1 MLVLI
6 NIFLGFTALAS
17 ALSASSFVTAELVL
31 SAPGALKFISNGM
44 VVPTTRTPSPVSGI
58 YITVTSISPLTL
70 TASWP
75 TFFSRIRH
83 CRRQLRIRRI
93 SSSESGTISSV
104 SLLASETELH
114 SFLYTLPSLLLSS
127 IFMAFLLKLAFVH
140 TMLTAA
146 A

>member
-17 ALSASSFVTAELVL
+17 ALSASNFVTAELVL

-75 TFFSRIRH
+75 TFFRVFYIGDDS
-83 CRRQLRIRRI
+83 LGYEEYPPA
-93 SSSESGTISSV
+93 SPA
-104 SLLASETELH
+104 LLA
-114 SFLYTLPSLLLSS
+114 LYRY
-127 IFMAFLLKLAFVH
+127 
-140 TMLTAA
+140 
-146 A
+146 